1 MKNLGFLI
9 SERVLQ
15 LSLAFWVC
23 RELKLFVN
31 DSTGL
36 LYPRTSYLQPPG

>member
-1 MKNLGFLI
+1 MKNLGVLI

-15 LSLAFWVC
+15 LSLPSLAFWVC

-36 LYPRTSYLQPPG
+36 LYP